1 MSEQSRTSRKKQ
13 RLCSSKSIRKDKS
26 YGNKYI
32 LKVIAANRV
41 FYSGRCRSIIVPEF
55 DGQKEIL
62 AHHEDMVIAVDEGE
76 MRFQPEGSDNWEY
89 AVVGMG
95 FVEIVNNRVTLL
107 VETAERPEEIDI
119 ARAREAK
126 ERAEEQLRQKQSIQ
140 EYYHSRASLAR
151 AMTRL
156 KATSGK

>member
-1 MSEQSRTSRKKQ
+1 MATS
-13 RLCSSKSIRKDKS
+13 SF
-26 YGNKYI
+26 Y
-32 LKVIAANRV
+32 LKIISANRV
-41 FYSGRCRSIIVPEF
+41 FYSGRCRSLIVPEY

-62 AHHEDMVIAVDEGE
+62 AHHEDMIIAIDRGE

-89 AVVGMG
+89 AVVGIG
-95 FVEIVNNRVTLL
+95 FVEIINNRVTLL
-107 VETAERPEEIDI
+107 VETAERPEEIDV
-119 ARAREAK
+119 ARALEAK

-151 AMTRL
+151 AMARL

>member
-1 MSEQSRTSRKKQ
+1 MASNSF
-13 RLCSSKSIRKDKS
+13 
-26 YGNKYI
+26 Y
-32 LKVIAANRV
+32 LKIIAANRV
-41 FYSGRCRSIIVPEF
+41 FYSGRCRSIIVPEY

-62 AHHEDMVIAVDEGE
+62 AHYEDMVIAVNDGE

-89 AVVGMG
+89 AVVGIG

-107 VETAERPEEIDI
+107 VESAERPEEIDV

-126 ERAEEQLRQKQSIQ
+126 ERAEEQMRQKQSIH

-151 AMTRL
+151 AMARL

>member
-1 MSEQSRTSRKKQ
+1 MAASNTF
-13 RLCSSKSIRKDKS
+13 
-26 YGNKYI
+26 Y
-32 LKVIAANRV
+32 LKIISANRV
-41 FYSGRCRSIIVPEF
+41 FYSGRCRSLIGPEY

-62 AHHEDMVIAVDEGE
+62 AHHEDMVIAIDDGE
-76 MRFQPEGSDNWEY
+76 MRFQTEGSENWEY

-107 VETAERPEEIDI
+107 VETAERPEEIDV

-126 ERAEEQLRQKQSIQ
+126 ERAEEQLRQKQSIH

-151 AMTRL
+151 AMARL
-156 KATSGK
+156 KATAGK

>member
-1 MSEQSRTSRKKQ
+1 MNTFS
-13 RLCSSKSIRKDKS
+13 
-26 YGNKYI
+26 
-32 LKVIAANRV
+32 LKVIASDKV
-41 FYSGRCRSIIVPEF
+41 FFDGKCGIIIVPAL
-55 DGQKEIL
+55 DGEQAIMS
-62 AHHEDMVIAVDEGE
+62 HHEDMVIAVDEGE

-89 AVVGMG
+89 AVVGIG

-107 VETAERPEEIDI
+107 VESAERPEEIDV

-126 ERAEEQLRQKQSIQ
+126 ERAEEQMRQKQSIH

-151 AMTRL
+151 AMARL

>member
-1 MSEQSRTSRKKQ
+1 MASNSF
-13 RLCSSKSIRKDKS
+13 
-26 YGNKYI
+26 Y
-32 LKVIAANRV
+32 LKIIAANRV
-41 FYSGRCRSIIVPEF
+41 FYSGRCRSLIVPEY

-62 AHHEDMVIAVDEGE
+62 AHHEDMVIAVNDGE

-89 AVVGMG
+89 AVVGIG

-107 VETAERPEEIDI
+107 VESAERPEEIDV

-126 ERAEEQLRQKQSIQ
+126 ERAEEQMRQKQSIH

-151 AMTRL
+151 AMARL